1 MNQRQKEL
9 LRLLLIHKEG
19 PQQIKTLSKQLE
31 CAEKTV
37 RNDLDRLEEL
47 LHHYA
52 DVSIIR
58 KPGLGVWL
66 EMNEETRTDILS
78 RLFSNEPKTNE
89 ERLFE
94 ITYELL
100 TSKQSVTLQYLAEH
114 YYASKS
120 VVKKD
125 LDTISEWIK
134 VFDLELTSKPRI
146 GHTIKGTERNKR
158 NALAHLSELIP
169 TKKDKKNYVL
179 DLFQPYEISIVKKL
193 LKDLVDQFS
202 LSYTDRALE
211 SLKVHTLIMIK
222 RTRQQS
228 QVFVQESEKEETKK
242 QPEYYYANW
251 LFDQL
256 ESTFGLTFPDTER
269 VYFTW
274 HLMSG
279 KRMEEAAET
288 FLTYDKDLSTVL
300 RICIEKMERLTLFDF
315 TKDPILEKGLAVHLH
330 SVLNRLKFGF
340 PIKNPLLSDI
350 KKMYPYTFSTIILT
364 IEEIKN
370 RCQITIPEDEAA
382 YLVLHFQAS
391 IERMENNKL
400 KKKKVVIVCHLGVG
414 MSHLLEA
421 KIEQQYHDINIIG
434 CLGKSELMDF
444 VKRQP
449 VDFIISTLPLESVEI
464 EHVVLSPLFDQ
475 NDKKKLSQFIETFE
489 KNKTEQNSQKVPA
502 CFLHAHLVHF
512 QLDKVHRYEVVEFLA
527 KDLYEKGFVTKEYI
541 HSALNRERASA
552 TAIGG
557 GIAIPHGDSAFV
569 KKSAIAIATM
579 KEPLDWATEKI
590 SLVFMLAITKE
601 NQKDFKSVIA
611 KIAEIRDH
619 PLVVHALSGE
629 KNYDSFIK
637 VFLQE
642 SK

>member
-228 QVFVQESEKEETKK
+228 QVFVQESEKEETK
-242 QPEYYYANW
+242 N
-251 LFDQL
+251 
-256 ESTFGLTFPDTER
+256 
-269 VYFTW
+269 
-274 HLMSG
+274 
-279 KRMEEAAET
+279 
-288 FLTYDKDLSTVL
+288 
-300 RICIEKMERLTLFDF
+300 
-315 TKDPILEKGLAVHLH
+315 
-330 SVLNRLKFGF
+330 
-340 PIKNPLLSDI
+340 NPNTT
-350 KKMYPYTFSTIILT
+350 MP
-364 IEEIKN
+364 
-370 RCQITIPEDEAA
+370 
-382 YLVLHFQAS
+382 
-391 IERMENNKL
+391 
-400 KKKKVVIVCHLGVG
+400 
-414 MSHLLEA
+414 
-421 KIEQQYHDINIIG
+421 IG
-434 CLGKSELMDF
+434 CL
-444 VKRQP
+444 
-449 VDFIISTLPLESVEI
+449 T
-464 EHVVLSPLFDQ
+464 
-475 NDKKKLSQFIETFE
+475 N
-489 KNKTEQNSQKVPA
+489 
-502 CFLHAHLVHF
+502 
-512 QLDKVHRYEVVEFLA
+512 
-527 KDLYEKGFVTKEYI
+527 
-541 HSALNRERASA
+541 
-552 TAIGG
+552 
-557 GIAIPHGDSAFV
+557 
-569 KKSAIAIATM
+569 
-579 KEPLDWATEKI
+579 
-590 SLVFMLAITKE
+590 
-601 NQKDFKSVIA
+601 
-611 KIAEIRDH
+611 
-619 PLVVHALSGE
+619 
-629 KNYDSFIK
+629 
-637 VFLQE
+637 
-642 SK
+642 